1 MQKLFRPAV
10 LFPMG
15 LLGGIASVFLAG
27 AENEDAAA
35 FIALGFVAG
44 SCIIAA
50 AILSLRPTP

>member
-1 MQKLFRPAV
+1 MQKLFQPAV
-10 LFPMG
+10 LFPLG
-15 LLGGIASVFLAG
+15 FLGGLASVFLAG

-50 AILSLRPTP
+50 AILSLRPQP